1 MDIRSWL
8 TGPKG
13 LKKPKVPDVKKA
25 KKHSKLLDSD
35 SEDEEPKPKQS
46 NKENRKRPAP
56 VKEAISPADFF
67 GKKQTTPRTTP
78 PSKKSEKVV
87 EVQKSKKSEKVDDV
101 QKPKKSVKVDDVQK
115 PKKTEKFDDAKKL
128 KKSEKVVQKTKKHS
142 KRVDSNSDDDEPKS
156 KLIDEKSN
164 KKRKASTSPEK
175 VAHGTPIK
183 RKKIA
188 EKSKGT
194 EPAEPMEIE
203 PKLEPDTAAESA
215 PATPSDKKF
224 NYFKYKAKLDQGP
237 SNPGSKEIP
246 TGAEN
251 CLEGLIFVLS
261 GVGESL
267 GRDETKSL
275 IERYSGK
282 VTSAVSGTG

>member
-1 MDIRSWL
+1 MRQKNILTLSCYSDMDIRSWL

-13 LKKPKVPDVKKA
+13 LKKPKVADVKKA

-87 EVQKSKKSEKVDDV
+87 EVQK
-101 QKPKKSVKVDDVQK
+101 PKKSVKVDDVQK
-115 PKKTEKFDDAKKL
+115 P

-156 KLIDEKSN
+156 KSIDEKSN

-188 EKSKGT
+188 EKSKVT